1 MSYGGTS
8 VADAAGSDGFC
19 HSLQLG
25 GTTMLRHLS
34 LGWFSLTCVCLI
46 VTAAAADDKD
56 EGQRATLRVRLPADA
71 KLMVDGQETRQ
82 TGSLRRFYSP
92 PLKPGANYHY
102 NFEWTYRKNGDSVT
116 RTKKIAVRAGDDKEV
131 DLRDEDEKEKAGP
144 DKGTRPDEPR
154 GELEVPFVPTPP
166 EVVDK
171 MLDLAAVKK
180 DDVVYDLGCGD
191 GRIVIAAA
199 KKYGCKAIGF
209 DLDPKRVK
217 EARENVKK
225 NGVEKL
231 VTIEEKDLFKVDLK
245 PARVVMMY
253 LLPDVNDRLLPQ
265 LQMLEA
271 GSRVVSHDF
280 DLTGVKP
287 KQTARVDSKTDG
299 RTHRVYLWEA
309 PLKKE

>member
-1 MSYGGTS
+1 
-8 VADAAGSDGFC
+8 
-19 HSLQLG
+19 
-25 GTTMLRHLS
+25 MLRRLS
-34 LGWFSLTCVCLI
+34 LGWFSLACVCLT
-46 VTAAAADDKD
+46 VTAAPAGAQD

-71 KLMVDGQETRQ
+71 KLLVDGQETKQ

-92 PLKPGANYHY
+92 PLEPGKNYHY
-102 NFEWTYRKNGDSVT
+102 NFEWTYSKNGDTVK
-116 RTKKIAVRAGDDKEV
+116 RTKKVSVRAGDDKEV
-131 DLRDEDEKEKAGP
+131 DLRDNDDKEKSLP
-144 DKGTRPDEPR
+144 DKETKPKEPER
-154 GELEVPFVPTPP
+154 DLDVPFVPTPK

-171 MLDLAAVKK
+171 MLEMAGVKK

-209 DLDPKRVK
+209 DLDPQRVK

-245 PARVVMMY
+245 PASVVTMY
-253 LLPDVNDRLLPQ
+253 LLPEVNDRLLPQ
-265 LQMLEA
+265 LQMLKA

-287 KQTARVDSKTDG
+287 KETAQVESKAEG
-299 RTHRVYLWEA
+299 RSHKVYLWVA

>member
-1 MSYGGTS
+1 
-8 VADAAGSDGFC
+8 
-19 HSLQLG
+19 
-25 GTTMLRHLS
+25 MLRHLS
-34 LGWFSLTCVCLI
+34 LGWFSLACVYLA
-46 VTAAAADDKD
+46 VAAAPAGAQE
-56 EGQRATLRVRLPADA
+56 EGQRVTLRVRLPADA
-71 KLMVDGQETRQ
+71 KLIVDGQETKQ

-92 PLKPGANYHY
+92 PLKSGATYHY
-102 NFEWTYRKNGDSVT
+102 TFEWTYSKNGDTVK
-116 RTKKIAVRAGDDKEV
+116 RTKKIPVRAGDDKEV
-131 DLRDEDEKEKAGP
+131 DLREEGEKEKALP

-154 GELEVPFVPTPP
+154 PELEVPFVPTPP

-171 MLDLAAVKK
+171 MLELAGIKEG
-180 DDVVYDLGCGD
+180 DVVYDLGCGD
-191 GRIVIAAA
+191 GRIVVAAA
-199 KKYGCKAIGF
+199 KKYGCKAFGF

-245 PARVVMMY
+245 PASVVMMY

-265 LQMLEA
+265 LQMLKA

-287 KQTARVDSKTDG
+287 KQTAQVESKTDG
-299 RTHRVYLWEA
+299 RSHKVYLWEA

>member
-1 MSYGGTS
+1 
-8 VADAAGSDGFC
+8 
-19 HSLQLG
+19 
-25 GTTMLRHLS
+25 MLRHLS
-34 LGWFSLTCVCLI
+34 LGWFGLAYVCFL
-46 VTAAAADDKD
+46 VTSAPAGDQE

-71 KLMVDGQETRQ
+71 KLIVDGQETKQ
-82 TGSLRRFYSP
+82 TGTLRRFYSP

-102 NFEWTYRKNGDSVT
+102 TFEWTYRKNGDTVK
-116 RTKKIAVRAGDDKEV
+116 RTKKISVRAGDDKEV
-131 DLRDEDEKEKAGP
+131 DLREEDEKEKILP
-144 DKGTRPDEPR
+144 DKGTGPEQPEPN
-154 GELEVPFVPTPP
+154 LEVPFVPTPP

-171 MLDLAAVKK
+171 MLELAGIKK

-191 GRIVIAAA
+191 GRIVVAAA
-199 KKYGCKAIGF
+199 KKYGCKAVGF

-231 VTIEEKDLFKVDLK
+231 VTIEERDLFKVDLK
-245 PARVVMMY
+245 PASVITMY

-265 LQMLEA
+265 LQMLKA

-287 KQTARVDSKTDG
+287 KQTAQVDSKTDG
-299 RTHRVYLWEA
+299 RTHKVYLWEA